1 MKLKDYLAN
10 AQLFPLMGVSQ
21 LNDIGEVLDKMLK
34 SQHGLKTCGGM
45 ITEFVEPDGTV
56 SLDNQRFIANA
67 LYQSYKAKW
76 DSLIKFASEE
86 VNPLVEK
93 MTKTKTTYGKIVDE
107 KLGGKDIVN
116 QTDKIAGFDSTD
128 FVDKDSQEHSTTHG
142 RTSNTTNTGSDE
154 KIVESRLTQAEVLV
168 DYTLNVWD
176 KYGITRTIIADAV
189 SLLTLPVYEL
199 DEEREEIK
207 HESRTDCNI
216 M

>member
-21 LNDIGEVLDKMLK
+21 LNAIGEVLDKMLK
-34 SQHGLKTCGGM
+34 TQHGLKTCGSI

-56 SLDNQRFIANA
+56 TLENQRFISNA

-93 MTKTKTTYGKIVDE
+93 TVKVRTNYGKIVDE
-107 KLGGKDIVN
+107 KLGGTDTVN
-116 QTDKIAGFDSTD
+116 QTDRIAGFDSAD
-128 FVDKDSQEHSTTHG
+128 FVNKDSQEHSTTHG

-154 KIVESRLTQAEVLV
+154 KIVESRITQAEVLV
-168 DYTLNVWD
+168 DYTLNFWD
-176 KYGITRTIIADAV
+176 KYGITRTVIADAL
-189 SLLTLPVYEL
+189 SFLTLPLYEL
-199 DEEREEIK
+199 D
-207 HESRTDCNI
+207 
-216 M
+216 

>member
-21 LNDIGEVLDKMLK
+21 LNAIGEVLDKLLRT
-34 SQHGLKTCGGM
+34 QHGMKTCGSI

-56 SLDNQRFIANA
+56 SLENQQFIANA
-67 LYQSYKAKW
+67 LYQSNKAKW

-93 MTKTKTTYGKIVDE
+93 TVKTKTNYGKIVDE
-107 KLGGKDIVN
+107 KLGGTDTISQKDR
-116 QTDKIAGFDSTD
+116 IAGFDSTD

-142 RTSNTTNTGSDE
+142 RTSNTTNKGSDE

-168 DYTLNVWD
+168 DYTLNFWD
-176 KYGITRTIIADAV
+176 KYGITRTVIADAL
-189 SLLTLPVYEL
+189 SFLTLPLYDL
-199 DEEREEIK
+199 D
-207 HESRTDCNI
+207 
-216 M
+216 

>member
-1 MKLKDYLAN
+1 MKLKEYLAN

-21 LNDIGEVLDKMLK
+21 LNTIGDVLDKILK
-34 SQHGLKTCGGM
+34 AQHGMKSCGAI

-56 SLDNQRFIANA
+56 SLENQRFIANA

-93 MTKTKTTYGKIVDE
+93 TVKTKTNYGKIVDE
-107 KLGGKDIVN
+107 KLGGTDTISQKDR
-116 QTDKIAGFDSTD
+116 IAGFDSTD

-168 DYTLNVWD
+168 DYTLNFWD
-176 KYGITRTIIADAV
+176 KYGITRTVIADAL
-189 SLLTLPVYEL
+189 SFLTLPLYDL
-199 DEEREEIK
+199 D
-207 HESRTDCNI
+207 
-216 M
+216 

>member
-1 MKLKDYLAN
+1 MKLKDYLAD

-21 LNDIGEVLDKMLK
+21 LNAIGEVLDKILK
-34 SQHGLKTCGGM
+34 AQHGMKTCGAI

-56 SLDNQRFIANA
+56 SLENQRFIANA
-67 LYQSYKAKW
+67 LYQSNKAKW

-86 VNPLVEK
+86 VNPLVERS
-93 MTKTKTTYGKIVDE
+93 TTVKTKYGKIVDE
-107 KLGGKDIVN
+107 KLGGKDTVS

-168 DYTLNVWD
+168 DYTLNFWD
-176 KYGITRTIIADAV
+176 KYGITRTVIADAL
-189 SLLTLPVYEL
+189 SFLTLPLYDL
-199 DEEREEIK
+199 D
-207 HESRTDCNI
+207 
-216 M
+216 

>member
-1 MKLKDYLAN
+1 MKLKEYLAN

-154 KIVESRLTQAEVLV
+154 RIVESRLTQAEVLV
-168 DYTLNVWD
+168 DYTLNFWD

-189 SLLTLPVYEL
+189 SFLTLPLYEI
-199 DEEREEIK
+199 D
-207 HESRTDCNI
+207 
-216 M
+216 

>member
-168 DYTLNVWD
+168 DYTLNFWD

-189 SLLTLPVYEL
+189 SFLTLPLYEL
-199 DEEREEIK
+199 DQEREEIK

>member
-1 MKLKDYLAN
+1 MKLKEYLAN

-21 LNDIGEVLDKMLK
+21 LNVIGDVLDKILK
-34 SQHGLKTCGGM
+34 TQHGMKSCGAI

-56 SLDNQRFIANA
+56 TLENQRFIANA
-67 LYQSYKAKW
+67 LYQCNKDKW

-93 MTKTKTTYGKIVDE
+93 TVKTKTNYGKIVDE
-107 KLGGKDIVN
+107 KLGGTDTVSQKDR
-116 QTDKIAGFDSTD
+116 IAGFDSTD

-168 DYTLNVWD
+168 DYTLNFWD
-176 KYGITRTIIADAV
+176 KYGITRTVIADAL
-189 SLLTLPVYEL
+189 SFLTLPLYDL
-199 DEEREEIK
+199 D
-207 HESRTDCNI
+207 
-216 M
+216 